1 MHGKAVLLRPP
12 KKFSKIFSFIVSRG
26 PANFQLVKK
35 FFFDKLRASLSAPCT
50 KE

>member
-12 KKFSKIFSFIVSRG
+12 KKFPQNFSFILSCRLTD
-26 PANFQLVKK
+26 FQLVKK
-35 FFFDKLRASLSAPCT
+35 FFFDKPRASLSAPCT